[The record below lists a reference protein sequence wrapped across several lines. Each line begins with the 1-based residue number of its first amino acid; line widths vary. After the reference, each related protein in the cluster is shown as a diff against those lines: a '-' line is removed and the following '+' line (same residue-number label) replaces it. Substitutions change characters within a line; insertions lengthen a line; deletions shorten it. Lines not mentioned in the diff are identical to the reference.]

1 MADDL
6 RRDTN
11 TRMDK
16 SVIALKEVFSK
27 IRTGRAH
34 TSLLDHLRVEYYGN
48 PVPLQQIANV
58 TALDSHT
65 LAVTPWEKSLVQVI
79 EKAILNSGLGL
90 NPATAGTVIRVPLP
104 MLTEQRRR
112 ELVKVVRQEAE
123 QARISVRNIRRDSL
137 GKFKERVH
145 EKQITEDDE
154 RRESEYIQK
163 LTDGHVAQIEKLLQ
177 AKEAELM
184 EV

>member
-1 MADDL
+1 MPDDL
-6 RRDTN
+6 RHDTN
-11 TRMDK
+11 TRMGK
-16 SVIALKEVFSK
+16 SIIALQEAFSK

-34 TSLLDHLRVEYYGN
+34 TSLLDHLKVEYYGN
-48 PVPLQQIANV
+48 LVPLQQVANITTV
-58 TALDSHT
+58 DAHT

-123 QARISVRNIRRDSL
+123 QARVSVRNIRRDSL
-137 GKFKERVH
+137 SKLKERVH
-145 EKQITEDDE
+145 EKQITEDEE
-154 RRESEYIQK
+154 RRESEYVQK
-163 LTDGHVAQIEKLLQ
+163 LTDEHVAKIEKLLR
-177 AKEAELM
+177 AKETELM